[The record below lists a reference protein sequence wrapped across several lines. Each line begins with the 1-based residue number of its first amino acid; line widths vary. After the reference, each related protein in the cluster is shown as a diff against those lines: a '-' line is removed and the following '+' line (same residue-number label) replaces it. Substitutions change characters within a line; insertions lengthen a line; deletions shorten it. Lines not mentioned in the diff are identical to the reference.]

1 MKKLIFVSIL
11 CLAGFAGMAQQNAT
25 ADQLSA
31 QQKAKRAHYE
41 NSEEFKNPKPV
52 KLEEAPVRK
61 APVMNEA
68 EKNRPAQIV
77 IDKQHATKTTAPTSN
92 GQASGTAPKRE
103 LTDAEKHLRQT
114 TQSGQGGPRK

>member
-1 MKKLIFVSIL
+1 MKKIIFVSIL
-11 CLAGFAGMAQQNAT
+11 CLSGFVGMAQQNAT

-31 QQKAKRAHYE
+31 QQKAKRAQYE

-61 APVMNEA
+61 APVMSDA
-68 EKNRPAQIV
+68 EKNRPANVVVEQP
-77 IDKQHATKTTAPTSN
+77 KTTTTTAPTSN
-92 GQASGTAPKRE
+92 GNASSTAPKKE
-103 LTDAEKHLRQT
+103 LTDAELHLRQT